1 MPSWT
6 YTGPTASEIAD
17 ALPGSSRTPS
27 NGWWSLRGW
36 CHGSGGKRGSTS
48 CGVIDDP
55 EGQGIRV
62 KCQRDTCD
70 RPTIIAALELATG
83 KSIWEAWTRAPSYST
98 AQRRRPPDPLR
109 RRPTPTP
116 STPAQGD
123 GQAKGVSDLARRIWR
138 NSTPIPSGE
147 AHPARLW
154 VAARQLWRTDVPVP
168 SALRWSSFS
177 KGPAREGGA
186 IVACFA
192 PLDAWRT
199 ARPSPPTP
207 TAVECIFIDGDG
219 RPTLDR
225 SEKRDGRS
233 KRTYGAR
240 LGTACVIG
248 ESILDGNVAVVE
260 GIADGLAVAA
270 RRPSPVVVCA
280 GTAGLRNDALADALA
295 QAQVVDIFADNEEN
309 GAGVD
314 AAHHLRESL
323 SLRGGTANVLINGL
337 FKDAADVAAK
347 GSPFPDV
354 DGDLLAEEAERWR
367 SEGRSSD
374 EALRLASIF
383 LS

>member
-1 MPSWT
+1 MPWT

-17 ALPGSSRTPS
+17 ALPGSSRRPS

-36 CHGSGGKRGSTS
+36 CHGSGDKRGSTS
-48 CGVIDDP
+48 AGVADKP
-55 EGQGIRV
+55 EGKGLAV
-62 KCQRDTCD
+62 NCYKGCD
-70 RPTIIAALELATG
+70 RQTIIAALELATG
-83 KSIWEAWTRAPSYST
+83 QRIADAWTRDTPVAPA
-98 AQRRRPPDPLR
+98 AQRRRPPAPQQR
-109 RRPTPTP
+109 R
-116 STPAQGD
+116 PAQGD
-123 GQAKGVSDLARRIWR
+123 GQAKGVSDLALRIWR
-138 NSTPIPSGE
+138 NAKSIPSGA

-154 VAARQLWRTDVPVP
+154 VAARQLWRTDVPLP
-168 SALRWSSFS
+168 AALRWSSFS

-207 TAVECIFIDGDG
+207 TAVECIFIDGSG

-225 SEKRDGRS
+225 SEERDGRS

-248 ESILDGNVAVVE
+248 EAVLDGSVAVVE
-260 GIADGLAVAA
+260 GVADGLAVAA

-323 SLRGGTANVLINGL
+323 SLRGTTANVLMNDL
-337 FKDAADVAAK
+337 FKDAADVASRGA
-347 GSPFPDV
+347 PFPDV

-367 SEGRSSD
+367 SDGKSSD
-374 EALRLASIF
+374 EAFRLASIF